1 MVIVL
6 MKRRETPALSISIR
20 PQRVKSGLVGNGFAS
35 LGKYFVYLLFERLSF
50 VVGELEF
57 FTVFRNHSMRIWL
70 SSREQA
76 DPFSSLAN
84 LNAHPHYPGHRFV
97 RP

>member
-6 MKRRETPALSISIR
+6 MKRRETPVLFTSIN
-20 PQRVKSGLVGNGFAS
+20 PQSAESELVGNGFAS

-76 DPFSSLAN
+76 DPFLLLAN
-84 LNAHPHYPGHRFV
+84 LNAHPHYPGH
-97 RP
+97 